1 MRCLVHDSSCEAWKE
16 METAPKKGRESF
28 GVGWKPS
35 PAFKKK
41 LDLFFVIPKWSHF
54 LMFQTLST
62 LKSQTLI
69 ARARLRANVPQ
80 LALDIPRMAAN
91 VLRVG
96 CRKAMRS
103 PGFSKGSGFL
113 RNDLV
118 PRKWGNDV
126 WSRGKVIP
134 PKNPGKF
141 LQMLKGGGYK
151 RDLLDRGMWKKLG
164 VVFGFC
170 FQNSV
175 ELNSTPNKMVGRQS
189 SFLLGCLT
197 LEVNWWVLW
206 VFGNDPRDLRDRK
219 LLDIQNWKLQPREKY
234 WVVVSNIFYFHP
246 LFGEDSHF
254 D

>member
-103 PGFSKGSGFL
+103 PGFSKGSGSL

-141 LQMLKGGGYK
+141 LQMLKGGW
-151 RDLLDRGMWKKLG
+151 L
-164 VVFGFC
+164 
-170 FQNSV
+170 
-175 ELNSTPNKMVGRQS
+175 
-189 SFLLGCLT
+189 
-197 LEVNWWVLW
+197 
-206 VFGNDPRDLRDRK
+206 
-219 LLDIQNWKLQPREKY
+219 
-234 WVVVSNIFYFHP
+234 
-246 LFGEDSHF
+246 
-254 D
+254 